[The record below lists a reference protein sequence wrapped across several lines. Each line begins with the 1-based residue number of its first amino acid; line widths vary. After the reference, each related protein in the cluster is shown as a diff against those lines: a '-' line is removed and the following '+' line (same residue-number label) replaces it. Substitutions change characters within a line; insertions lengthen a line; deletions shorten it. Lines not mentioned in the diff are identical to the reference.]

1 MAGRPTRLTDKL
13 SRHICKRLAC
23 GETLR
28 KICKEPG
35 MPAVSRVL
43 DWVVNE
49 RKPEYQ
55 IFRERY
61 ARARRAQAEYWAD
74 EIVECAMLANDKNAH
89 AVRAKI
95 DGLKWILAK
104 LHPEKWG
111 DRVMN
116 VHSGS
121 LKVESVKDFAPAWM
135 QDKLVA
141 GPMDGD
147 IKPSEPEPVH

>member
-1 MAGRPTRLTDKL
+1 M
-13 SRHICKRLAC
+13 
-23 GETLR
+23 
-28 KICKEPG
+28 
-35 MPAVSRVL
+35 
-43 DWVVNE
+43 NE
-49 RKPEYQ
+49 RNPEYQ

-89 AVRAKI
+89 AVRAKF

-104 LHPEKWG
+104 LHPVKWS

-121 LKVESVKDFAPAWM
+121 LKVETVKDHAPEWM
-135 QDKLVA
+135 QDMLT
-141 GPMDGD
+141 
-147 IKPSEPEPVH
+147 KPPAEASEPAPEDETGTGSSVLRAKQSIKSPKAA